1 MTAQIRIAIYFL
13 LVSHCSLADNIDPNE
28 DAVSVNEVAASVNKD
43 AAEMPAIVCR
53 SDTYPPKP
61 SKGAP
66 RAPSFVIDLDAPP
79 RDRWRHIVQ
88 SYVHEVRNSSTFIY
102 KMIGKI
108 LPAEIINGL
117 KVRRS

>member
-1 MTAQIRIAIYFL
+1 MTARIRIAIYFL
-13 LVSHCSLADNIDPNE
+13 LVSHGCLADNIDPNTVINE
-28 DAVSVNEVAASVNKD
+28 DFAIVNKD